1 MVSDND
7 FYERFHNSF
16 LYHTNKQFGKN
27 YTENMI
33 PVKFNIDQTTST
45 ENGFGIEIRS
55 NTQTFDFEVWMPKKF
70 EQNFKRTL
78 DTDQFTVFNSIGWG
92 KPINEFLE
100 DYPSNT
106 IVFKQLLENIYRYS
120 AGLQPV
126 KNLDELN

>member
-1 MVSDND
+1 M
-7 FYERFHNSF
+7 
-16 LYHTNKQFGKN
+16 
-27 YTENMI
+27 
-33 PVKFNIDQTTST
+33 
-45 ENGFGIEIRS
+45 
-55 NTQTFDFEVWMPKKF
+55 KF